1 MTADCPARSTSER
14 NIVVHVVVPATG
26 GALGSG
32 RGAATGLT
40 ARGGLGTRAR
50 RLVVVVH
57 VGHAAAAAPAQHLH
71 AVAANFGGVFL
82 DAFLVGV
89 LAGAD
94 RAFDVDLAA
103 LFQVLAAHFGG
114 APEEADSVPFC
125 LLYHLAGLVLVFV
138 GSGDS
143 EVGDG
148 LSARQVAHFGVAP
161 QVADQNNFVDG
172 CHVFPWI

>member
-71 AVAANFGGVFL
+71 AVAANFSGVFL
-82 DAFLVGV
+82 NAFLVGV

-94 RAFDVDLAA
+94 RALHVDLAA
-103 LFQVLAAHFGG
+103 FLQVLPAHFGG
-114 APEEADSVPFC
+114 APEEADPVPLG
-125 LLYHLAGLVLVFV
+125 LLNHLAGFILVFV
-138 GSGDS
+138 GGGNG
-143 EVGDG
+143 EVGDS
-148 LSARQVAHFGVAP
+148 LSARQVA
-161 QVADQNNFVDG
+161 
-172 CHVFPWI
+172 